1 MTGAAASSLACLAV
15 ALAWTASAVA
25 AGAEPMHEKGATA
38 TYAPFPPINA
48 MVVHADGTRG
58 VLSVQGGLDA
68 KDPKL
73 RARATASLPR
83 LRDAWSRTLSVYAL
97 ALRPGAPPDAD
108 QIADRLQRATDQTL
122 QRPGARVLIG
132 TVMVN

>member
-1 MTGAAASSLACLAV
+1 MRWRARFAAFAGSLAALGLAGAALA
-15 ALAWTASAVA
+15 
-25 AGAEPMHEKGATA
+25 AEPMHEKGATA
-38 TYAPFPPINA
+38 TYAPFPPVNA
-48 MVVHADGTRG
+48 TVLHADGSRG

-73 RARATASLPR
+73 RARANASLPL
-83 LRDAWSRTLSVYAL
+83 LRDAWSRTLTVYAL

-122 QRPGARVLIG
+122 KGPGARVLIG